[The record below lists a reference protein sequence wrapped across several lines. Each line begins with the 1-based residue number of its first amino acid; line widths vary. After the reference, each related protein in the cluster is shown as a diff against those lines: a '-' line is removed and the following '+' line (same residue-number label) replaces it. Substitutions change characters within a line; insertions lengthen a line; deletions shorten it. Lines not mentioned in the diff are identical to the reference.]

1 MTDNATATTA
11 SLLREIADAMQQNP
25 EEGFMEFEWSM
36 QKPPSRINEDGWVEL
51 CRRAA
56 DPGYTVRRRPRTI
69 TIAGVEVPEPMRT
82 APPLGTRCWC
92 ADVVF
97 GANAMKWVGVRDEYR
112 RLRRGL
118 CHRTKE
124 AAEEHVRA
132 LILASG
138 GEVDDG

>member
-11 SLLREIADAMQQNP
+11 SLLREIADEMERNP
-25 EEGFMEFEWSM
+25 EGGFMEFEWSSP
-36 QKPPSRINEDGWVEL
+36 QIPFVINEDGWVEL

-69 TIAGVEVPEPMRT
+69 IIAGIEIPEPMRT
-82 APPLGTRCWC
+82 APPLGTRYWC
-92 ADVVF
+92 ADVAFKV
-97 GANAMKWVGVRDEYR
+97 NATKWVGIRDEYR

-118 CHRTKE
+118 CHRTKR

-138 GEVDDG
+138 GEVE